1 MEGFTIID
9 AVVAGVVVLSA
20 LLAFSRGV
28 VREIMAIVGW
38 VAAAVLAFIFAP
50 NVEPLVKEIPG
61 VGGFIADS
69 CELSI
74 ITAFA
79 LVFAVALVV
88 VSLFTPLFSS
98 IVQRS
103 ALGSVDQ
110 GLGFIFG
117 VVRGILLVAIA
128 FFLYNT
134 VMTTQNVE
142 MVNNSRS
149 AAVFAKMTDGIAEQN
164 PEQALGWLTQQ
175 YEGLVGACGTK

>member
-1 MEGFTIID
+1 
-9 AVVAGVVVLSA
+9 
-20 LLAFSRGV
+20 
-28 VREIMAIVGW
+28 
-38 VAAAVLAFIFAP
+38 
-50 NVEPLVKEIPG
+50 
-61 VGGFIADS
+61 
-69 CELSI
+69 
-74 ITAFA
+74 
-79 LVFAVALVV
+79 
-88 VSLFTPLFSS
+88 
-98 IVQRS
+98 
-103 ALGSVDQ
+103 VDQ

-134 VMTTQNVE
+134 VMTTQSVE